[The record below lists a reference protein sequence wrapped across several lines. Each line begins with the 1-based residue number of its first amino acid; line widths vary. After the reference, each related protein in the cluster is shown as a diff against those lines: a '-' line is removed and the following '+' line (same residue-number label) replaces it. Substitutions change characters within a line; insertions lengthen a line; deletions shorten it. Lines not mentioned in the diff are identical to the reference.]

1 MTERYRIGIDVGG
14 TNTDGAVLDSQGRV
28 VASAKTATTPDVT
41 SGVRLTLE
49 TVIERSAVPRSAVQ
63 LAMLSTTHCT
73 NALTTRSGLVRVG
86 LLRLGAP
93 ATTAVPPLV
102 QWPQDL
108 RAHVLAASFILP
120 GGHEFNG
127 EELSPLDL
135 SAVRRAAR
143 ELKGKVDAVAI
154 SAVFSLVN
162 PEHEQLAREVVLEEL
177 GAEMPVTLSSEI
189 GSLGL
194 LERESA
200 SALNA
205 ALTAVAGK
213 AVRGF
218 EEAVRAAGLSSQ
230 LYLGQNDGTLMSLDQ
245 ALRFP
250 VLTIAS
256 GPANS
261 FRGATYLS
269 GLRDAIVV
277 DIGGT
282 TTDLGVVSKGFPRES
297 AAAVDIA
304 GVRTNFRMP
313 DLISLGL
320 GGGSLVREVAGGVVV
335 GPDSVGYRLVDQAL
349 VFGGDQCT
357 ATDLAVAADLADIGD
372 PARVRH
378 LSPGLVKQGMREITR
393 MLEDAIDRIKLAA
406 EDVPVIVVGG
416 GSILFPETIAG
427 ASQIVKP
434 PHFDV
439 ANAVGVAI
447 AEVSSTVDQIFT
459 LANRRREEVLEEAQ
473 QRAIQQVIAL
483 GAAADTVELLEVE
496 ELMLAY
502 MPGDARRIR
511 VKAAGRL
518 AFT

>member
-1 MTERYRIGIDVGG
+1 MQYRIGIDVGG

-28 VASAKTATTPDVT
+28 VASAKTPTTPDVT

-49 TVIERSAVPRSAVQ
+49 TVLERSAVDRSAVQ

-86 LLRLGAP
+86 VLRLGAP

-102 QWPQDL
+102 QWPEDL

-127 EELSPLDL
+127 EELSPIDL
-135 SAVRRAAR
+135 PAVRRAAR

-162 PEHEQLAREVVLEEL
+162 PAHEQLAREVVLEEL
-177 GAEMPVTLSSEI
+177 GADIPVTLSSEI

-205 ALTAVAGK
+205 ALTAVAGR

-282 TTDLGVVSKGFPRES
+282 TTDLGVVSRGFPRES

-320 GGGSLVREVAGGVVV
+320 GGGSLVRGALV
-335 GPDSVGYRLVDQAL
+335 GPESVGYRLVEQAL

-357 ATDLAVAADLADIGD
+357 TTDLAVAAGLADIGD
-372 PARVRH
+372 RARVRH
-378 LSPGLVKQGMREITR
+378 LSPEFVNQGIREITR

-416 GSILFPETIAG
+416 GSILFPEKIAG
-427 ASQIVKP
+427 ASEIVKP

-483 GAAADTVELLEVE
+483 GAAAESVELLEVE